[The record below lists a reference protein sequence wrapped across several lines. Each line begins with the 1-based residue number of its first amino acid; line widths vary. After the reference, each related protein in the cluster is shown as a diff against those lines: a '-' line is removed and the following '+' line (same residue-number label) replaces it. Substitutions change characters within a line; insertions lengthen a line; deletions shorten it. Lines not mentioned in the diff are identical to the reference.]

1 MTGTKRYDLNLIV
14 QSLNLMDLEETNIN
28 INDYIAEEAQ
38 YLTHHDFLHQDHLLQ
53 LLPIELAMTLRHH
66 IPRDHLA
73 YDPQCN
79 HCQHLLHP
87 PKSST
92 CKGGREEEEEDIDNI
107 IAYQSRVII
116 QQKEEREQLLC
127 ECDRLGQQLADAQI
141 EHQKLQE
148 QLAGVHLRHPHS
160 LQRARHQQL

>member
-1 MTGTKRYDLNLIV
+1 MCLARPSMTDTVRYNL
-14 QSLNLMDLEETNIN
+14 SLIIQNRNLMDLEETNIN

-38 YLTHHDFLHQDHLLQ
+38 QLTHLDFLHQDHLLQ
-53 LLPIELAMTLRHH
+53 LLPTELAMPLRNH

-73 YDPQCN
+73 YDPQCH

-92 CKGGREEEEEDIDNI
+92 GKGGREEEEEDIDDI
-107 IAYQSRVII
+107 IAYQTRIII

-127 ECDRLGQQLADAQI
+127 ECDHLGQQLADAQF
-141 EHQKLQE
+141 EHQKKQ
-148 QLAGVHLRHPHS
+148 ASRNCS
-160 LQRARHQQL
+160 T